1 MPSVDCSMPCTRVNI
16 LFSNSQNPLH
26 SFVTTGQQFLTVTY
40 GTKVVQQHALAV
52 GGSANRVTRIH
63 HSSKG
68 SCAESGQLNAHCACT
83 TDGLLQQSSA
93 TTLGKLKC

>member
-1 MPSVDCSMPCTRVNI
+1 
-16 LFSNSQNPLH
+16 LFSNPRELLH
-26 SFVTTGQQFLTVTY
+26 PFNSTGQQVLTVTY

-68 SCAESGQLNAHCACT
+68 FCAESGQLNAHCACT

-93 TTLGKLKC
+93 TTLGKLKCQL